1 MKRKILIYLT
11 NASSFEE
18 YSNMI
23 ACDLLEKI
31 DGEVLFYHTLVIWSQ
46 DKFGMITLIFVS
58 SCCFTYM
65 QYAYFRMYMYI
76 NVC

>member
-11 NASSFEE
+11 TASLFEE

-31 DGEVLFYHTLVIWSQ
+31 GGEVLFYHTLAIWSQ
-46 DKFGMITLIFVS
+46 DKFGMITLILCLLVALRTCSMLIFE
-58 SCCFTYM
+58 CICT
-65 QYAYFRMYMYI
+65 
-76 NVC
+76 